1 MGEIIKKIGELEI
14 AGKVFDVELNAPFEP
29 GEELS
34 IHVQNERFRFECTRT
49 EFLQFATLIMRAKE
63 NFDYYKNGV

>member
-1 MGEIIKKIGELEI
+1 MGEIIEKLGQLEI
-14 AGKVFDVELNAPFEP
+14 GDKIFDVELNASFEP

-63 NFDYYKNGV
+63 NFNHYKNGE